1 VTLAE
6 RPFRSLKVP
15 VSMHEER
22 IFLPERAGQIAFA
35 SRRTDVLTSTMQ
47 KKRPCR
53 STYFVRYALLLSLVV
68 ISCRNWALAQ
78 DHTPSVEEYFSQAR
92 ALEGSQNYAGAEQ
105 VYRDAA
111 KTFPQNPEVL
121 KRLGIVYQT
130 EIKLA
135 ESIDTFEQV
144 LRIDPKYPE
153 VNFYIGLSCF
163 GLNQFD
169 KAIAAF
175 DKQVEVDP
183 KYRRAHYYE
192 AQVYQ
197 SIGRNADAMRQ
208 YEILLAQDG
217 TDQKVLYQLVR
228 FLKSTT
234 LQAIDQLGNL
244 DPNSVYM
251 LVLKAE
257 SNTQG
262 QDYNKAIEEYQQVL
276 AKDPNFPG
284 VHFNLGENYYG
295 KVDFPNAEKELRLA
309 LLEDP
314 NHPKANYYLADILVK
329 SGRLNEAVPL
339 LELSVPADPG
349 FMKGYFLLGKCY
361 AAQGKLPEA
370 LKLLQKA
377 TDMEPDDKNV
387 HYQLAQLYTKLNDPA
402 KSQEQMQIFQ
412 KLYADERA
420 KKAQR
425 LDENQKRM
433 ATPGDEQ

>member
-1 VTLAE
+1 MDEAILCRLE
-6 RPFRSLKVP
+6 RVW
-15 VSMHEER
+15 
-22 IFLPERAGQIAFA
+22 QIAFA
-35 SRRTDVLTSTMQ
+35 SRRTGVLTSTMQ
-47 KKRPCR
+47 KNRPCQNL
-53 STYFVRYALLLSLVV
+53 YFVRHAILLTLIVV
-68 ISCRNWALAQ
+68 SCCNWALAQ
-78 DHTPSVEEYFSQAR
+78 GRTPSVDEYFSQAR
-92 ALEGSQNYAGAEQ
+92 ALEGSQNYAAAEQ

-111 KTFPQNPEVL
+111 RSFPKNPEVL

-130 EIKLA
+130 EVKLP
-135 ESIDTFEQV
+135 ESIDTFQQV
-144 LRIDPKYPE
+144 LQIDPKYPE
-153 VNFYIGLSCF
+153 VNFYIGLSYF

-169 KAIAAF
+169 KAIVAF

-197 SIGRNADAMRQ
+197 SIGRNSDAMRQ
-208 YEILLAQDG
+208 YEILLSQDG

-228 FLKSTT
+228 FLKATT
-234 LQAIDQLGNL
+234 LRAIDQLGNL
-244 DPNSVYM
+244 DPNSAYM

-257 SNTQG
+257 SNAQG

-276 AKDPNFPG
+276 AKDPSFPG
-284 VHFNLGENYYG
+284 VHFALGENYYG

-309 LLEDP
+309 LQEDP
-314 NHPKANYYLADILVK
+314 NHPRANYYLADILVK

-339 LELSVPADPG
+339 LELSVPAEPG

-377 TDMEPDDKNV
+377 TEMDPDDKNV
-387 HYQLAQLYTKLNDPA
+387 HYQLAQLYTKLNEPA
-402 KSQEQMQIFQ
+402 KSEEQMKIFQ

-420 KKAQR
+420 KKTQR

-433 ATPGDEQ
+433 ATSGDEQ